1 MILVSV
7 NSQKPN
13 MNKIV
18 FCEYYNTN
26 CSKIL
31 HIYGAKKCDLFLSG
45 LRYSSEVVDKP
56 IVITRIGLEILLL
69 FQSELCDSLEISTKN
84 SNYRI
89 KKYSI
94 DSFLQDFDKIAQ
106 NDVRFQLE
114 VYSLSHSFDFRKLN
128 RINAAEQSSFKKN
141 LMLYCIFN
149 YLCLSYILTC

>member
-18 FCEYYNTN
+18 LCEYYNT
-26 CSKIL
+26 
-31 HIYGAKKCDLFLSG
+31 KKCDLFLSG
-45 LRYSSEVVDKP
+45 IRYSSEVVDKP

-84 SNYRI
+84 SNYKI

-94 DSFLQDFDKIAQ
+94 DSFLQDFDKMAQ

-114 VYSLSHSFDFRKLN
+114 VYSCN
-128 RINAAEQSSFKKN
+128 G
-141 LMLYCIFN
+141 IFN
-149 YLCLSYILTC
+149 PCKPETRNDTQTFIFLESVVTKTFI